1 MTTLLYHITSISN
14 LLTLLQCGELRSKNR
29 LQRSQTQYASIAYEH
44 IQNRRASITV
54 PCGSRGNLHD
64 YVPFYFAARS
74 PMLYAIHKGYVQGYE
89 EGQQSILHL
98 VTSTEAIADA
108 ALEFVFSDGHAVVS
122 YTNFYND
129 LTLLPDVIDW
139 EIMGAKVWH
148 DTHEDGDRKRR
159 RQAEFLVYQSVPW
172 SLICGIGVHN
182 RTVANQVTQT
192 LEKYGQTTDVRT
204 LPTDY
209 YY

>member
-1 MTTLLYHITSISN
+1 MTILLYHITSLSN
-14 LLTLLQCGELRSKNR
+14 LSTLLQCGELLSKNR

-44 IQNRRASITV
+44 IQHRRASITI
-54 PCGSRGNLHD
+54 PYEPGGNLHD

-74 PMLYAIHKGYVQGYE
+74 PMLFAIHKGSVQGYG

-108 ALEFVFSDGHAVVS
+108 ALDFVFSDGHAVVS

-129 LTLLPDVIDW
+129 LALLPDVIDW
-139 EIMGAKVWH
+139 DIMRAKVWR

-172 SLICGIGVHN
+172 SLIRGIGVYSK
-182 RTVANQVTQT
+182 TIADQVTQT
-192 LEKYGQTTDVRT
+192 LKNYGQTTDVRT